1 MSVSFISTDFV
12 LNNWKSEKGVT
23 TMEES
28 SIARLEEDLDMF
40 GYLNKAADICNK
52 TAGIF
57 ASPATGWTNGLL
69 LINKKN
75 DFEEIQFLLIFSVQL
90 SVNDNKFC
98 LNMPFKAFDIFIHE
112 YNKKDIYKCTF

>member
-1 MSVSFISTDFV
+1 MYYPKSNYNKHRPDLYSVYEYNVWHKYIVSLLFIFKDFV

-23 TMEES
+23 TIEES

-69 LINKKN
+69 LIKQII
-75 DFEEIQFLLIFSVQL
+75 DFEEIEIF
-90 SVNDNKFC
+90 C
-98 LNMPFKAFDIFIHE
+98 
-112 YNKKDIYKCTF
+112 

>member
-69 LINKKN
+69 LIKQIN
-75 DFEEIQFLLIFSVQL
+75 DFEEIEILLIFGVKL
-90 SVNDNKFC
+90 SVNDKFC
-98 LNMPFKAFDIFIHE
+98 LSMPFKAFDIVHDF
-112 YNKKDIYKCTF
+112 KKMTSKCTF

>member
-1 MSVSFISTDFV
+1 M
-12 LNNWKSEKGVT
+12 T
-23 TMEES
+23 TVEES

-69 LINKKN
+69 LIKQII
-75 DFEEIQFLLIFSVQL
+75 DFEEIEIFCSILVLSSLSMTTNSVRICLLKHLIS
-90 SVNDNKFC
+90 SMK
-98 LNMPFKAFDIFIHE
+98 
-112 YNKKDIYKCTF
+112 

>member
-1 MSVSFISTDFV
+1 MIILPPKAITTNNQPDLYLVYEYNVYHKSMSVSFISTDFV

-69 LINKKN
+69 LIKQ
-75 DFEEIQFLLIFSVQL
+75 IL
-90 SVNDNKFC
+90 
-98 LNMPFKAFDIFIHE
+98 
-112 YNKKDIYKCTF
+112 

>member
-69 LINKKN
+69 LINQKN

-98 LNMPFKAFDIFIHE
+98 
-112 YNKKDIYKCTF
+112 